1 MPKIISAA
9 EYEAVLN
16 AVRARPDSAS
26 IEMIQSALGEGVA
39 RRTLQRR
46 LNELVKQGRLVA
58 EGRKRGAL
66 YRLPSEPQVTVRL
79 EGVAARGE
87 VGRVSAE
94 IYVPLSAEGSRL
106 RDLVRRPLTQRTPVG
121 YRREFLLDYRPNETW
136 YLPGETRTRL
146 RGLGEAPSPERQVGT
161 YAHDVLGRLLID
173 LSWASSKL
181 EGNTYTR
188 LDTQRLIDHGEAA
201 IGKDARET
209 QMILNHKRAI
219 EYLVDGADELG
230 YDIHIFQNLH
240 ALLSEN
246 LLADP
251 SASGKLRERIV
262 DISGTV
268 FRPLAIPQQIDEFFR
283 IVLDKAAAIGDPFEQ
298 AFFLMVQIPYLQPFE
313 DVNKRV
319 SRLGANIPML
329 KHNLCPL
336 SFVDVPERAYV
347 EGTLAVYELNNVEL
361 LADVFTWAYER
372 SCQQYRAIAGSLPQP
387 DPFRRTYREVLA
399 DVIGEIVRKGWTAEP
414 PVIEREAASLV
425 PVADLTR
432 FVEMAM
438 DELKAL
444 HEGNI
449 ARYRLRLS
457 EFRDWKAKQRQ
468 FSDPP
473 KPAS

>member
-1 MPKIISAA
+1 MPKIISTA
-9 EYEAVLN
+9 EYEAVVN
-16 AVRARPDSAS
+16 AVRTRPDGAS
-26 IEMIQSALGEGVA
+26 FEMIHSVLGDGVA

-46 LNELVKQGRLVA
+46 LHELVKQGRLVA
-58 EGRKRGAL
+58 EGRRRGAL
-66 YRLPSEPQVTVRL
+66 YRLPSQPRVTVQL
-79 EGVAARGE
+79 GGVEAKGEIGQIAAQ
-87 VGRVSAE
+87 
-94 IYVPLSAEGSRL
+94 IYVPVSAEGSRL

-136 YLPGETRTRL
+136 YLPSETRARL
-146 RGLGEAPSPERQVGT
+146 RGLGEAPTPERQAGT
-161 YAHDVLGRLLID
+161 YARYVLGRLLID

-188 LDTQRLIDHGEAA
+188 LDTQRLIEHGEAA
-201 IGKDARET
+201 TGKDARET

-219 EYLVDGADELG
+219 EYLMDGADELG

-251 SASGKLRERIV
+251 GASGKLRERIV

-283 IVLDKAAAIGDPFEQ
+283 VALDKVAAIGDPFEQ
-298 AFFLMVQIPYLQPFE
+298 AFFLMVQVPYLQPFE

-319 SRLGANIPML
+319 SRLGANIPL
-329 KHNLCPL
+329 LEYNLCPL
-336 SFVDVPERAYV
+336 SFVEVPERAYI
-347 EGTLAVYELNNVEL
+347 EGTLAVYELNRVEL

-387 DPFRRTYREVLA
+387 DPFRRTYREALA
-399 DVIGEIVRKGWTAEP
+399 DVIGEIVRKGWPAER
-414 PVIEREAASLV
+414 PVVEREAASLV
-425 PVADLTR
+425 PAEDRAR
-432 FVEMAM
+432 FVELAR
-438 DELKAL
+438 DELKGL

-449 ARYRLRLS
+449 ARYRLRLA
-457 EFRDWKAKQRQ
+457 EFRDWKAKQQ
-468 FSDPP
+468 
-473 KPAS
+473 

>member
-1 MPKIISAA
+1 MPKIISAD
-9 EYEAVLN
+9 EYETVLN
-16 AVRARPDSAS
+16 AVRARPGGAS
-26 IEMIQSALGEGVA
+26 IEMIQSVLREGVA

-58 EGRKRGAL
+58 EGRKRGVL
-66 YRLPSEPQVTVRL
+66 YRVPAESSVTIRPEAGAIKV
-79 EGVAARGE
+79 EGRA
-87 VGRVSAE
+87 VSAE
-94 IYVPLSAEGSRL
+94 IYVPMSAEGARL
-106 RDLVRRPLTQRTPVG
+106 RDLVRRPLTLRTPVG

-136 YLPGETRTRL
+136 YLPGETRAHL
-146 RGLGEAPSPERQVGT
+146 RGQGEAPTPERQAGS
-161 YAHDVLGRLLID
+161 YARDVLGRLLID

-188 LDTQRLIDHGEAA
+188 LDTQRLIEHGEAA
-201 IGKDARET
+201 TGKDARET

-230 YDIHIFQNLH
+230 YDIHSFQNLH

-251 SASGKLRERIV
+251 GTSGKLRERTV

-283 IVLDKAAAIGDPFEQ
+283 IILDKAAAIGDPFEQ
-298 AFFLMVQIPYLQPFE
+298 AFFLMVHIPYLQPFE

-319 SRLGANIPML
+319 SRLGANIPLL

-336 SFVDVPERAYV
+336 SFVEVPERAYV
-347 EGTLAVYELNNVEL
+347 EGTLAVYELNKVEL
-361 LADVFTWAYER
+361 LADVFSWAYER
-372 SCQQYRAIAGSLPQP
+372 SCQQYRAIADSLPQP
-387 DPFRRTYREVLA
+387 DPFRRKYRDALA
-399 DVIGEIVRKGWTAEP
+399 DVIGEIVRKGWAAEP
-414 PVIEREAASLV
+414 VIIERETANLV
-425 PVADLTR
+425 PADDRAR
-432 FVEMAM
+432 FVELAIS
-438 DELKAL
+438 ELKGL

-457 EFRDWKAKQRQ
+457 EFRDWKARQR
-468 FSDPP
+468 
-473 KPAS
+473 

>member
-1 MPKIISAA
+1 MPKIISAD

-16 AVRARPDSAS
+16 AVRARPDGAG
-26 IEMIQSALGEGVA
+26 IEIIQSVLGEGVA

-46 LNELVKQGRLVA
+46 LNELVKQGRLAA

-66 YRLPSEPQVTVRL
+66 YRLPSEPAVTVRL
-79 EGVAARGE
+79 EGVEAKAAVGE
-87 VGRVSAE
+87 VSAE
-94 IYVPLSAEGSRL
+94 IYVPMSDASARL
-106 RDLVRRPLTQRTPVG
+106 RELVRRPLTLRTPVG
-121 YRREFLLDYRPNETW
+121 YRRELLLDYRPNETC
-136 YLPGETRTRL
+136 YLPSETRTHL
-146 RGLGEAPSPERQVGT
+146 RGLGEAPPPERQAGT
-161 YAHDVLGRLLID
+161 YARDVLGRLLID

-188 LDTQRLIDHGEAA
+188 LDTQRLIEHGEAA
-201 IGKDARET
+201 MGKDARET

-230 YDIHIFQNLH
+230 YDLHTFQNLH

-251 SASGKLRERIV
+251 AAGGKLRERIV

-283 IVLDKAAAIGDPFEQ
+283 IMLDKAAAIEDPFEQ

-319 SRLGANIPML
+319 SRLGANLSLL

-336 SFVDVPERAYV
+336 SFVEVPERAYV
-347 EGTLAVYELNNVEL
+347 EGTLAVYELNKVEL
-361 LADVFTWAYER
+361 LVDVFAWAYER
-372 SCQQYRAIAGSLPQP
+372 SCQQYHAIADSLPQP
-387 DPFRRTYREVLA
+387 DPFRRKYRDALA
-399 DVIGEIVRKGWTAEP
+399 DVIGELVRRGWAAEP
-414 PVIEREAASLV
+414 AVIEREAANLV
-425 PVADLTR
+425 PTEDRAR
-432 FVEMAM
+432 FVEMAIG
-438 DELKAL
+438 ELKAL
-444 HEGNI
+444 HDGNI

-457 EFRDWKAKQRQ
+457 EFRNWKAMQR
-468 FSDPP
+468 
-473 KPAS
+473 